1 MNKPREQQILAN
13 FTSLLPTHARHSQET
28 EIPAKEYLLW
38 NHKHTVINKS
48 SEIKE
53 IEPNSIDKY

>member
-1 MNKPREQQILAN
+1 MNKSREQQIFAK
-13 FTSLLPTHARHSQET
+13 FTSQLPTHALHSQET
-28 EIPAKEYLLW
+28 KIAVKEYLLW

-53 IEPNSIDKY
+53 IEPDSIDKY

>member
-1 MNKPREQQILAN
+1 MNKSREQQILAK

-28 EIPAKEYLLW
+28 EIAVKEYLLW
-38 NHKHTVINKS
+38 NHKHTVINMS

-53 IEPNSIDKY
+53 IEPNSID

>member
-1 MNKPREQQILAN
+1 MNKSREQQILAKL
-13 FTSLLPTHARHSQET
+13 TSLLPTHARQRQET
-28 EIPAKEYLLW
+28 KIAVKEYLLW
-38 NHKHTVINKS
+38 NHKHTVLNKS